1 MGRIFERLILL
12 LTVVGLGIVV
22 LPETYSLF
30 SGQHDFYDTTAS
42 GNQVPC
48 EKCHSDIT
56 AELSQPGKVNLI
68 HKVMNCDQCHVTAAP
83 NSEGLYQGHG
93 GQFHAAA
100 TASCLDCHNSTLLYG
115 TFDHSKIIGTGL
127 GCLDCHNNPM
137 SFPSNFS
144 AVEIYSQ
151 EESHKSFAEEAG
163 NSKLLK
169 GANEACISCHT
180 HVRVNITWTKAT
192 HMTMNAIVNTDGS
205 WSITNISAEGNAS
218 YKTSG

>member
-1 MGRIFERLILL
+1 MEKTFERVVLL
-12 LTVVGLGIVV
+12 LAIVGLGIVV

-30 SGQHDFYDTTAS
+30 SGQHYFYDTTAS
-42 GNQVPC
+42 GSQVPC

-56 AELSQPGKVNLI
+56 AELSRPGKVNLI

-83 NSEGLYQGHG
+83 NSEGLYQGPG

-100 TASCLDCHNSTLLYG
+100 TISCLDCHNSTLLYG
-115 TFDHSKIIGTGL
+115 TFDHSRIVESGL
-127 GCLDCHNNPM
+127 ECLDCHKDPM
-137 SFPSNFS
+137 SLPGSFS
-144 AVEIYSQ
+144 AIEIYSQ
-151 EESHKSFAEEAG
+151 EESHKSFAEGAG
-163 NSKLLK
+163 DSKLLK

-180 HVRVNITWTKAT
+180 HVRVNITWVKAT
-192 HMTMNAIVNTDGS
+192 HMTMNAIINTDGS

>member
-1 MGRIFERLILL
+1 MGKIFERFILL
-12 LTVVGLGIVV
+12 LVVVGLGIVV

-42 GNQVPC
+42 DNQVPC

-83 NSEGLYQGHG
+83 NSEGLYQGPG

-100 TASCLDCHNSTLLYG
+100 TISCIDCHNRTMLYG
-115 TFDHSKIIGTGL
+115 TFDHSRIVGSGL
-127 GCLDCHNNPM
+127 GCLDCHKNPR
-137 SFPSNFS
+137 SFPGNFS